1 MKLFKTLF
9 LIFAVLITGC
19 VQKKDSSALA
29 RFEGQTV
36 TPDDFDRRI
45 EILPPNLR
53 AVALRRKKEM
63 VEEMIDERFLEKEAK
78 RRNVESQPEVKEL
91 LGAAHRKIII
101 AKLIDAEVDQKV
113 SLGADEAEKYYEA
126 NKEQFMTPVLLRA
139 SHIQVA
145 TEEEARAVRKELQAG
160 ADFEDLARKRSLD
173 NTRVRGGDIGF
184 FQKGGQVI
192 PEIETAAFGMRKG
205 EIGEPVKTQ
214 FGFHIIKLTDRAEP
228 MLRDFKL
235 VKGIVERQLINQKR
249 SKTYREF
256 VQKLR
261 GNTKVAFDEKALEA
275 AGQVQPR

>member
-19 VQKKDSSALA
+19 LQKKDSSTLA
-29 RFEGQTV
+29 RFAGQAV
-36 TPDDFDRRI
+36 TTADFDRRI
-45 EILPPNLR
+45 EILPPNLK

-91 LGAAHRKIII
+91 LGAARRKIII
-101 AKLIDAEVDQKV
+101 AKLIESEVDRKV

-145 TEEEARAVRKELQAG
+145 TEEEAKAVKKELQAG

-184 FQKGGQVI
+184 FQKGQHI
-192 PEIETAAFGMRKG
+192 PEIDTAAFSMRKG
-205 EIGEPVKTQ
+205 EISEPVKTQ

-249 SKTYREF
+249 SRTYREF

-275 AGQVQPR
+275 AGQAQPR

>member
-9 LIFAVLITGC
+9 LILVVLMTGC
-19 VQKKDSSALA
+19 LQKKDSSALA
-29 RFEGQTV
+29 RFAGQSV
-36 TPDDFDRRI
+36 TRADFDRRI
-45 EILPPNLR
+45 ESLPPNLR

-91 LGAAHRKIII
+91 LGAARRKIII
-101 AKLIDAEVDQKV
+101 AKLIEAEVDQKV
-113 SLGADEAEKYYEA
+113 SLGADEAEKFYEA
-126 NKEQFMTPVLLRA
+126 NKEQFMTPLLLRA
-139 SHIQVA
+139 SHILVA
-145 TEEEARAVRKELQAG
+145 TEEEAKAVRKEIQAG

-173 NTRVRGGDIGF
+173 NTRTRGGDVGF
-184 FQKGGQVI
+184 FQKGQII
-192 PEIETAAFGMRKG
+192 PEIETAAFSMRKG
-205 EIGEPVKTQ
+205 EIGQPVKTQ

-261 GNTKVAFDEKALEA
+261 GSIKVAFDEKALEA
-275 AGQVQPR
+275 VGRVQPQ